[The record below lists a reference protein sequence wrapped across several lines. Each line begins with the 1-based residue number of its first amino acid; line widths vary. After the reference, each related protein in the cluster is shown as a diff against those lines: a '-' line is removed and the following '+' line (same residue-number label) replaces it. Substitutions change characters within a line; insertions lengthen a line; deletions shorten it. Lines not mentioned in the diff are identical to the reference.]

1 MPDAIAGYYDILVH
15 SPLSR
20 VKLDSALLAQQIT
33 NIMKVKGAV
42 ELLDKVA
49 DKTADITH
57 TIIDLGLDVIELV
70 K

>member
-1 MPDAIAGYYDILVH
+1 
-15 SPLSR
+15 